1 MVFMRGGELTS
12 LRKVGPEEEH
22 ALSLLGTNI
31 GQVRKALKA
40 LDGTLVIQSRETGQ
54 YSWRFKHPTIRDAF
68 GSLIADEPDL
78 MIVYLAGMPVKSL
91 LNEITCG
98 KMRIKGVKLIIPQ
111 EQWPQVISRLD
122 ELDLDDE
129 EESEVLEEFLANR
142 CHRDF
147 LRLYLEQHP
156 DLVGSLEYGSWMR
169 YHSSVLLAARLHS
182 CRLLSKA
189 ERRRFVDEARELAV
203 RTPDADF
210 LDVPRIRA
218 MFRHPEIESILRE
231 VSRQLGPQLQRRISR
246 MRSSCITLDRDP
258 EEHFWLFRR
267 ALRIYRHHFWKER
280 RGCRR
285 FEVASDRVRNVV
297 ERLKK
302 KRAKME
308 TKLAVEA
315 DNVKDVPSKT
325 RSIFDDVDQ

>member
-1 MVFMRGGELTS
+1 
-12 LRKVGPEEEH
+12 
-22 ALSLLGTNI
+22 
-31 GQVRKALKA
+31 
-40 LDGTLVIQSRETGQ
+40 
-54 YSWRFKHPTIRDAF
+54 
-68 GSLIADEPDL
+68 
-78 MIVYLAGMPVKSL
+78 
-91 LNEITCG
+91 
-98 KMRIKGVKLIIPQ
+98 
-111 EQWPQVISRLD
+111 
-122 ELDLDDE
+122 LDDE
-129 EESEVLEEFLANR
+129 DESEVLEEFLANR

-169 YHSSVLLAARLHS
+169 YHSSVLLAARLHA
-182 CRLLSKA
+182 CRLLSKS
-189 ERRRFVDEARELAV
+189 ERRRFVDEARGLAI

-218 MFRHPEIESILRE
+218 MFRRPEIESILRD

-246 MRSSCITLDRDP
+246 MRSSCIALDKDP

-285 FEVASDRVRNVV
+285 FEVASDRVRKVV

-325 RSIFDDVDQ
+325 RSIFDDVDK